1 MPRYNFNL
9 KPRILFIVIL
19 LSTLII
25 PFSNSLA
32 LDRHYSSGR
41 SKVSL
46 VELFTSEGCSS
57 CPPAEKWMTTLADD
71 PDLWNRFVPVAFHVD
86 YWDYIGWKDP
96 FATPEYG
103 LRQRLY
109 RQLGNIRTVYT
120 PGMIL
125 DGKEWRKW
133 SYKHSTP
140 RTDKIVG
147 NLDVVL
153 RGDTISATF
162 KPASMKSNGDTDST
176 DWVINVAV
184 LGFDLTSFV
193 KAGENAGRRLKQDFV
208 VLKHEQKLSSDGH
221 WTMMLPEIK
230 PEIAKRIGLAVW
242 VNKKGEQTPV
252 QATGGWL

>member
-1 MPRYNFNL
+1 MPLYISNL
-9 KPRILFIVIL
+9 NPRTLSIVIL
-19 LSTLII
+19 LSILII
-25 PFSNSLA
+25 PSSSSLA
-32 LDRHYSSGR
+32 LDRYYSSGS

-46 VELFTSEGCSS
+46 VELYTSEGCSS
-57 CPPAEKWMTTLADD
+57 CPPAEKWMTALADD
-71 PDLWNRFVPVAFHVD
+71 PDLWNHFVPVAFHVD

-96 FATPEYG
+96 YATPEYG

-120 PGMIL
+120 PGMML

-133 SYKHSTP
+133 YYKHRTP

-147 NLDVVL
+147 TLDVVL
-153 RGDTISATF
+153 TGGTLSATF
-162 KPASMKSNGDTDST
+162 KPASVEPNGEIDST

-184 LGFDLTSFV
+184 LGFDLSSYV

-208 VLKHEQKLSSDGH
+208 VLKHEQKHSSDGH
-221 WTMMLPEIK
+221 WTMRLPEIK
-230 PEIAKRIGLAVW
+230 QKIAERTGLAIW
-242 VNKKGEQTPV
+242 VNRKGELTPV